1 MNDKITKKEIFA
13 IAGIILVMF
22 GFLVYGYFLLKKD
35 KPKSCWDLYTTE
47 NEAILHCEVHD

>member
-1 MNDKITKKEIFA
+1 MNQRITKKEIIA
-13 IAGIILVMF
+13 IAGIILAMF
-22 GFLVYGYFLLKKD
+22 GSLLYGYFLIREN